1 MHHQD
6 FDPEIHLTL
15 LPVVNFRVMSCW
27 FTHCKGSND
36 PTLPLLTGLA
46 PRLHLVVQQPDGPP
60 PAELL
65 LAARPPTP
73 PRPHQHDHPQRGRH
87 RRARVAS
94 PGRILGFSIASFK
107 LVLASSLRSLLN
119 SYNLTHPIL
128 LFTET
133 LNTVC
138 SWCLEVRIKLH
149 MVHCYY
155 SMQFAILRTKDKPF
169 WAGVYGD

>member
-73 PRPHQHDHPQRGRH
+73 PRPHQHDHPQRRCH
-87 RRARVAS
+87 RGARVAS
-94 PGRILGFSIASFK
+94 PGRIIGFSIAYETFVSGQC
-107 LVLASSLRSLLN
+107 
-119 SYNLTHPIL
+119 NLPEVPCTILPDHPVL

-133 LNTVC
+133 LNTFC
-138 SWCLEVRIKLH
+138 SWC
-149 MVHCYY
+149 
-155 SMQFAILRTKDKPF
+155 
-169 WAGVYGD
+169 